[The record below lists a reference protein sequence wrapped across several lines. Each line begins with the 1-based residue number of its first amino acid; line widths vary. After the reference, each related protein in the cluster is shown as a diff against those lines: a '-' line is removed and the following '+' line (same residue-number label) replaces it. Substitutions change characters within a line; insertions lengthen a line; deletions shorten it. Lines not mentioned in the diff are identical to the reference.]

1 MVLALIRMPHEVPLL
16 RAMETVLLR
25 IKPLLLETKRQEAL
39 RLALQEELLE
49 ARDTFVESASSR

>member
-1 MVLALIRMPHEVPLL
+1 MPHEVPLL

-25 IKPLLLETKRQEAL
+25 IKLLLLETKRQEAL